1 MTIKQP
7 EQWIATGRRKTS
19 VARVYLRR
27 GTGVITVNGREF
39 ENYFPA
45 PIGRM
50 QILQP
55 FELTETLN
63 QFDVLVNVT
72 GGGASGQAGAVRH
85 GLTRALMAYSSD
97 LRSVLKK
104 AGFVTRDSREVERKK
119 YGRAGAR
126 KRFQFSK
133 R

>member
-1 MTIKQP
+1 MIQQP
-7 EQWIATGRRKTS
+7 QQWTATGRRKAA
-19 VARVYLRR
+19 VARIYLRP
-27 GTGVITVNGREF
+27 GTGKITVNGREF
-39 ENYFPA
+39 ANYFPR

-63 QFDVLVNVT
+63 QFDVVVT
-72 GGGASGQAGAVRH
+72 VAGGGSSGQAGAVRH
-85 GLTRALMAYSSD
+85 GLTRALMAYNPD
-97 LRSVLKK
+97 LRPVLKK
-104 AGFVTRDSREVERKK
+104 AGFVTRDAREVERKK
-119 YGRAGAR
+119 YGRCGAR